1 MGKYNH
7 LNFISV
13 LFLDFFEYKIID
25 LLDIITKIIIFSI
38 IALYIQIITILIRVI

>member
-25 LLDIITKIIIFSI
+25 LLETLLIFIMTFVNNIIRI
-38 IALYIQIITILIRVI
+38 

>member
-13 LFLDFFEYKIID
+13 LFLDFFEY
-25 LLDIITKIIIFSI
+25 IITKNIIFSI
-38 IALYIQIITILIRVI
+38 IVLYIQIITILIRVI